1 MSRCTGDAP
10 GSLEKREKERM
21 KTKAFTA
28 ALILFFSELLIALI
42 PSFPGHRLES
52 QAEQAAER
60 FNKTISESKNEESP
74 SFTESKDG
82 DFPSPELF
90 RAAQEYNEELYR
102 NRQTGFISISA
113 YQEPS
118 LCLSDY
124 GIDDGVFGTVCIP
137 KLGVTLPIY
146 LGASE
151 ENMAK
156 GAAHLS
162 QTSLPIGGENTNCVL
177 AGHCGF
183 NGADYFRYLS
193 TLTEDDEV
201 ILTTLWSED
210 HYRVS
215 GVAVIAPDD
224 IASVMIQPGRELL
237 TLLTCHPYASGG
249 KYRFLAICEKE
260 IAEVDP

>member
-1 MSRCTGDAP
+1 MKAK
-10 GSLEKREKERM
+10 SLM
-21 KTKAFTA
+21 AVL
-28 ALILFFSELLIALI
+28 ALFLLGLLIALV
-42 PSFPGHRLES
+42 PCFSGHRLES

-60 FNKTISESKNEESP
+60 FNETISESKNEESP
-74 SFTESKDG
+74 SFTESEDG
-82 DFPSPELF
+82 DFPYPELF
-90 RAAQEYNEELYR
+90 QAAQAYDEELYR
-102 NRQTGFISISA
+102 NRQADFTSISA

-124 GIDDGVFGTVCIP
+124 GVEDGVFGTVCIP

-162 QTSLPIGGENTNCVL
+162 QTSLPIGGINTNCVL

-193 TLTEDDEV
+193 TLTEGDEV
-201 ILTTLWSED
+201 ILTTLWGED

-249 KYRFLAICEKE
+249 KYRFLALCEKE
-260 IAEVDP
+260 ISEVDP

>member
-1 MSRCTGDAP
+1 
-10 GSLEKREKERM
+10 M
-21 KTKAFTA
+21 KTKPLMA
-28 ALILFFSELLIALI
+28 AVALFLLGLLIALI
-42 PSFPGHRLES
+42 PSFSGHQIEL
-52 QAEQAAER
+52 QAEQTVEK
-60 FNKTISESKNEESP
+60 FYESISEGKNEESP
-74 SFTESKDG
+74 SFTESKDR
-82 DFPSPELF
+82 DFPYQELF
-90 RAAQEYNEELYR
+90 RSVKTYNEELYR
-102 NRQTGFISISA
+102 NRQVGFTSISA
-113 YQEPS
+113 YQESS
-118 LCLSDY
+118 LRLSDY

-137 KLGVTLPIY
+137 KLGVVLPIY

-162 QTSLPIGGENTNCVL
+162 QTSMPIGGENTNCVL

-193 TLTEDDEV
+193 TLAEGDEV
-201 ILTTLWSED
+201 ILTTFWGEE
-210 HYRVS
+210 HYHVS

-249 KYRFLAICEKE
+249 KNRFLAICEKE

>member
-1 MSRCTGDAP
+1 
-10 GSLEKREKERM
+10 M
-21 KTKAFTA
+21 KTKSLAV
-28 ALILFFSELLIALI
+28 ALILFLLGLLIILI
-42 PSFPGHRLES
+42 PSFSGHRLES

-60 FNKTISESKNEESP
+60 FNETVLENKNEESP
-74 SFTESKDG
+74 SFTELEDG
-82 DFPSPELF
+82 DLPYPELF
-90 RAAQEYNEELYR
+90 RAAQAYNEELYH
-102 NRQTGFISISA
+102 NRQAGFTSISA

-124 GIDDGVFGTVCIP
+124 GIDDGVFGTVYIP

-224 IASVMIQPGRELL
+224 IASVKIQPGRELL

-249 KYRFLAICEKE
+249 KYRFIAICEKE
-260 IAEVDP
+260 ISEVIP

>member
-1 MSRCTGDAP
+1 MKAK
-10 GSLEKREKERM
+10 SL
-21 KTKAFTA
+21 A
-28 ALILFFSELLIALI
+28 ATVALFLLGLLIALV
-42 PSFPGHRLES
+42 PCFSGHRLES

-60 FNKTISESKNEESP
+60 FNETISESKNEESP

-82 DFPSPELF
+82 DFPYPELF
-90 RAAQEYNEELYR
+90 QAAQAYNED
-102 NRQTGFISISA
+102 NWQAGFTSISA
-113 YQEPS
+113 YQEPV

-124 GIDDGVFGTVCIP
+124 GIEDGVFGTVCIP

-156 GAAHLS
+156 GATHLS
-162 QTSLPIGGENTNCVL
+162 QTSLPIGGVNTNCVL

-183 NGADYFRYLS
+183 YGADYFRYLS
-193 TLTEDDEV
+193 TLTKGDEV
-201 ILTTLWSED
+201 ILTTLWGED

-260 IAEVDP
+260 ISEVDP

>member
-1 MSRCTGDAP
+1 MRLSWKA
-10 GSLEKREKERM
+10 KRRIPVFHGIERRGF
-21 KTKAFTA
+21 AVSGA
-28 ALILFFSELLIALI
+28 
-42 PSFPGHRLES
+42 
-52 QAEQAAER
+52 
-60 FNKTISESKNEESP
+60 
-74 SFTESKDG
+74 
-82 DFPSPELF
+82 F

-102 NRQTGFISISA
+102 NRQAGFTSISA

-162 QTSLPIGGENTNCVL
+162 QTSLPIGGDKYNCVL

-183 NGADYFRYLS
+183 NGADYFLYLS
-193 TLTEDDEV
+193 TLTEGDEV
-201 ILTTLWSED
+201 ILTTLWVRIITA
-210 HYRVS
+210 YR
-215 GVAVIAPDD
+215 
-224 IASVMIQPGRELL
+224 ASPSLLRMILP
-237 TLLTCHPYASGG
+237 PS
-249 KYRFLAICEKE
+249 
-260 IAEVDP
+260 